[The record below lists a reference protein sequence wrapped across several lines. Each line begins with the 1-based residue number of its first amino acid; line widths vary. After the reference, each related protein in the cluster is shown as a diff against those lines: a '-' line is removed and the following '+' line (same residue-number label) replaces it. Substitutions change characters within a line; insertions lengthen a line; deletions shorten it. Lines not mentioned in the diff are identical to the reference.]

1 MLKYELKKVFSRTAN
16 RIALLLM
23 LALIC
28 LTWYFAL
35 GVSWID
41 ESGNSHSGPAA
52 VAQLKAAQK
61 EWTGYLDEETIRQVI
76 AENLRIQSMPEA
88 QSDSVQDSEITY
100 GRGQGIMEI
109 RSLLNCSFADRFR
122 SYDYYRADSLTLED
136 APKFYENRVRLLE
149 EWFEEEAGD
158 QFSEAEKAF
167 LTERYESL
175 VTPLYYDYA
184 LGWTQLFE
192 YAPMLVMIT
201 MLGLGYLVAGIFSN
215 EFTWKSDA
223 VFYATLYGRDRAIK
237 AKLKAGFCLVTG
249 VYVATFLLYSTVVLA
264 CLGADGWGMA
274 VQASRSGW
282 KCFYHITM
290 WQKYLLIALGGYI
303 GCLFMS
309 FLCMLVSAKTRSAV
323 VAVMCPFV
331 LIFLPSFMANIP
343 GHTVQKII
351 GLLPDQL
358 LQTGSALNL
367 FNLYSL
373 GGHILGAVPILLVVY
388 SVLAVIL
395 WPVIYRVYR
404 KKEIG

>member
-1 MLKYELKKVFSRTAN
+1 
-16 RIALLLM
+16 
-23 LALIC
+23 
-28 LTWYFAL
+28 
-35 GVSWID
+35 
-41 ESGNSHSGPAA
+41 
-52 VAQLKAAQK
+52 
-61 EWTGYLDEETIRQVI
+61 
-76 AENLRIQSMPEA
+76 
-88 QSDSVQDSEITY
+88 
-100 GRGQGIMEI
+100 
-109 RSLLNCSFADRFR
+109 
-122 SYDYYRADSLTLED
+122 
-136 APKFYENRVRLLE
+136 
-149 EWFEEEAGD
+149 
-158 QFSEAEKAF
+158 
-167 LTERYESL
+167 
-175 VTPLYYDYA
+175 
-184 LGWTQLFE
+184 
-192 YAPMLVMIT
+192 MIT
-201 MLGLGYLVAGIFSN
+201 MLVLGYLVAGIFSN

-223 VFYATLYGRDRAIK
+223 VFYATLYGRDRAIN

-249 VYVATFLLYSTVVLA
+249 VYLATFLLHSTVVLA
-264 CLGADGWGMA
+264 CLGADGWNMA

-331 LIFLPSFMANIP
+331 LIFLPSFLANIP

-388 SVLAVIL
+388 SVLTVVL

>member
-41 ESGNSHSGPAA
+41 ENGNSHSGPTA
-52 VAQLKAAQK
+52 VVQLRAAQK
-61 EWTGYLDEETIRQVI
+61 EWTGYLDEEIIRQVI
-76 AENLRIQSMPEA
+76 AENLRIASMPEA
-88 QSDSVQDSEITY
+88 QSDDLRDNNITY
-100 GRGQGIMEI
+100 GRRQGIMEI
-109 RSLLNCSFADRFR
+109 RELLNRAFADGFR
-122 SYDYYRADSLTLED
+122 SYDYYRADTLTPED

-158 QFSEAEKAF
+158 QFSETEKAF
-167 LTERYESL
+167 LTERYKSL
-175 VTPLYYDYA
+175 ETPFYFDYSH
-184 LGWTQLFE
+184 GWHQLFE
-192 YAPMLVMIT
+192 YAPTLVMIT
-201 MLGLGYLVAGIFSN
+201 MLVLGYLVAGIFSN

-223 VFYATLYGRDRAIK
+223 VFYATLYGRDRAVG

-249 VYVATFLLYSTVVLA
+249 VYLTAFLLYSTVVLA
-264 CLGADGWGMA
+264 CLGADGWDMA

-290 WQKYLLIALGGYI
+290 WQKYLLIAFGGYI

-331 LIFLPSFMANIP
+331 LIFLPSFLANIP
-343 GHTVQKII
+343 SHTVQKII

-388 SVLAVIL
+388 SVLAAVL

>member
-52 VAQLKAAQK
+52 VAQLRAAQK
-61 EWTGYLDEETIRQVI
+61 EWTGYLDEGTIRRVI

-88 QSDSVQDSEITY
+88 QSDSVQDSNITY

-109 RSLLNCSFADRFR
+109 RVLLNCAFADRFR
-122 SYDYYRADSLTLED
+122 SYDYYRADSLTPED

-149 EWFEEEAGD
+149 EWFEEEAGE

-223 VFYATLYGRDRAIK
+223 VFYATLYGRDRAVG

-249 VYVATFLLYSTVVLA
+249 VYLATFLLYSAVVLA
-264 CLGADGWGMA
+264 CLGADGWDMV

-388 SVLAVIL
+388 SVLAVVL